1 MATYAKPKNQ
11 SIEEVA
17 WNLAGAELLRQIVGE
32 SPYLSGVGSNP
43 DFISEKDA
51 IRFGNA
57 INAYADAN
65 PNHENF
71 AWLKHKAKF
80 FLECEGFWQS

>member
-17 WNLAGAELLRQIVGE
+17 WNLAGAELLREIVGE
-32 SPYLSGVGSNP
+32 SPYLSGVGGDT
-43 DFISEKDA
+43 DFIPEQDA

-80 FLECEGFWQS
+80 FLECQGFWQY

>member
-1 MATYAKPKNQ
+1 MATLATPKNK
-11 SIEEVA
+11 SVNAVA
-17 WNLAGAELLRQIVGE
+17 WSAGGAELLREIAG
-32 SPYLSGVGSNP
+32 LGSKT

-57 INAYADAN
+57 INAYTDAN